1 MTRQI
6 GRNIQ
11 FMIPSLKEKFRKI
24 GARVDVTFT
33 GATRV
38 RGFTRIQN
46 PPASLDVLNDNKGEF
61 FQIRI
66 REDISE
72 QLDISVL
79 EVQPRDKHLVLLAR
93 QIDAEGNVIAKD
105 HFLCGQDERHF
116 FVASVGKVSTVAAA
130 KESLKPRE
138 IRTQEVGLT
147 TEKRNRR
154 KTRVFRRQGEW
165 FFIPEDINPDPAFV
179 RRDEPLARN
188 TSSKAHIAEY
198 AYRTGGVNVKV
209 CREYPKGLTQNEYK
223 TLIEDNPNA
232 KFLNWRD
239 MKRNASVYVKGRIRH
254 ADHATVT
261 LDTWHRVLMN
271 TETFSPTAAVTVEF
285 LD

>member
-1 MTRQI
+1 
-6 GRNIQ
+6 
-11 FMIPSLKEKFRKI
+11 MIPSLKEKFRKI
-24 GARVDVTFT
+24 GARVDVTLT

-46 PPASLDVLNDNKGEF
+46 PPATLNVLNDNKGEF

-66 REDISE
+66 REDISD

-79 EVQPRDKHLVLLAR
+79 EVQPRDRHLVLLAR
-93 QIDAEGNVIAKD
+93 QIDEAGNVVAKD

-116 FVASVGKVSTVAAA
+116 FVASVGSVSTVAAA

-138 IRTQEVGLT
+138 ILAQETGLT
-147 TEKRNRR
+147 YEKRNRR
-154 KTRVFRRQGEW
+154 KTKVFRRQGEW
-165 FFIPEDINPDPAFV
+165 FFIPENLLPDPAFI

-188 TSSKAHIAEY
+188 TGSKAHIAEY
-198 AYRTGGVNVKV
+198 AYRTGGVTVKV
-209 CREYPKGLTQNEYK
+209 CRKYPSGLTLSEYK

-232 KFLNWRD
+232 KFLHWRD
-239 MKRNASVYVKGRIRH
+239 MERNASVYVKGKIRH

-261 LDTWHRVLMN
+261 LETWHRVLMN
-271 TETFSPTAAVTVEF
+271 TETFSATSAITVEF

>member
-1 MTRQI
+1 
-6 GRNIQ
+6 
-11 FMIPSLKEKFRKI
+11 MIPSLKEKFRKI
-24 GARVDVTFT
+24 GARVDVAFA

-46 PPASLDVLNDNKGEF
+46 PPASLDVLNDSRGEY

-66 REDISE
+66 REDISS

-79 EVQPRDKHLVLLAR
+79 EIQPKDKHLVLLAK
-93 QIDAEGNVIAKD
+93 QVDNQGNVITKD
-105 HFLCGQDERHF
+105 HFLCGKDERHL

-130 KESLKPRE
+130 KESLKPKEILARE
-138 IRTQEVGLT
+138 TGLT

-165 FFIPEDINPDPAFV
+165 FFIPEEIVPDPSLI
-179 RRDEPLARN
+179 RKDEPLARN

-198 AYRTGGVNVKV
+198 AYRVGGQPVKV
-209 CREYPKGLTQNEYK
+209 CREYPSGLTHSEYM
-223 TLIEDNPNA
+223 TLITDNPNA

-239 MKRNASVYVKGRIRH
+239 MKRNASVYVKGKIRH

-261 LDTWHRVLMN
+261 LETWHRVLMN

>member
-1 MTRQI
+1 MEKTQY
-6 GRNIQ
+6 
-11 FMIPSLKEKFRKI
+11 MIPSLKEKFRKI
-24 GARVDVTFT
+24 GARVDVTLT

-46 PPASLDVLNDNKGEF
+46 PPATLNVLNDNKGEF

-66 REDISE
+66 REDISD

-79 EVQPRDKHLVLLAR
+79 EVQPRDRHLVLLAR
-93 QIDAEGNVIAKD
+93 QIDEAGNVVAKD

-116 FVASVGKVSTVAAA
+116 FVASVGSVSTVAAA

-138 IRTQEVGLT
+138 ILAQETGLT
-147 TEKRNRR
+147 YEKRNRR
-154 KTRVFRRQGEW
+154 KTKVFRRQGEW
-165 FFIPEDINPDPAFV
+165 FFIPENLLPDPAFI

-188 TSSKAHIAEY
+188 TGSKAHIAEY
-198 AYRTGGVNVKV
+198 AYRTGGVTVKV
-209 CREYPKGLTQNEYK
+209 CRKYPSGLTLSEYK

-232 KFLNWRD
+232 KFLHWRD
-239 MKRNASVYVKGRIRH
+239 MERNASVYVKGKIRH

-261 LDTWHRVLMN
+261 LETWHRVLMN
-271 TETFSPTAAVTVEF
+271 TETFSATSAITVEF

>member
-1 MTRQI
+1 
-6 GRNIQ
+6 
-11 FMIPSLKEKFRKI
+11 MIPSLKEKFRKI

-33 GATRV
+33 GVTRV

-46 PPASLDVLNDNKGEF
+46 PPATLDVLNDNKGEF

-66 REDISE
+66 REDISD

-79 EVQPRDKHLVLLAR
+79 EIQPKDKHLVLLAR
-93 QIDAEGNVIAKD
+93 QIDEAGNVVAKD

-116 FVASVGKVSTVAAA
+116 FVASVGSVSTVAAA

-138 IRTQEVGLT
+138 ILAQETGLT
-147 TEKRNRR
+147 CEKRNRR
-154 KTRVFRRQGEW
+154 KTKVFRRQGEW
-165 FFIPEDINPDPAFV
+165 FFIPEDILPDPALI

-188 TSSKAHIAEY
+188 TSSKAHIAGY
-198 AYRTGGVNVKV
+198 AYRTGGVTVKV
-209 CREYPKGLTQNEYK
+209 CREYPYGLTLSEYK

-232 KFLNWRD
+232 RFLHWRD
-239 MKRNASVYVKGRIRH
+239 MKRNASVYVKGKIRH

-261 LDTWHRVLMN
+261 LETWHRVLMN
-271 TETFSPTAAVTVEF
+271 TETFSATSAITVEF

>member
-1 MTRQI
+1 MEKTQY
-6 GRNIQ
+6 
-11 FMIPSLKEKFRKI
+11 MIPSLKDKFRKI
-24 GARVDVTFT
+24 GARVDVIFT
-33 GATRV
+33 GVTRV

-46 PPASLDVLNDNKGEF
+46 PPATLDVLNDNKGEF

-66 REDISE
+66 REDISDR
-72 QLDISVL
+72 LDISVL
-79 EVQPRDKHLVLLAR
+79 EIQPKDKHLVLLAR
-93 QIDAEGNVIAKD
+93 QIDEAGNVVAKD

-116 FVASVGKVSTVAAA
+116 FVASVGSVSTVAAA

-138 IRTQEVGLT
+138 ILAQETGLT
-147 TEKRNRR
+147 CEKRNRR
-154 KTRVFRRQGEW
+154 KTKVFRRQGEW
-165 FFIPEDINPDPAFV
+165 FFIPEDILPDPALI

-198 AYRTGGVNVKV
+198 AYRTGGVTVKV
-209 CREYPKGLTQNEYK
+209 CREYPYGLTLSEYK

-232 KFLNWRD
+232 RFLHWRD
-239 MKRNASVYVKGRIRH
+239 MKRNASVYVKGKIRH

-261 LDTWHRVLMN
+261 LETWHRVLMN
-271 TETFSPTAAVTVEF
+271 TETFSATSAITVEF